1 MYHAGRIVKRFI
13 TTQHYAC
20 RYARKD
26 GTTMNPR
33 FFLSN
38 RLYRIDITLPSET
51 VGAAVGTKR
60 QPNNNPSRVHDSVN

>member
-1 MYHAGRIVKRFI
+1 
-13 TTQHYAC
+13 
-20 RYARKD
+20 
-26 GTTMNPR
+26 MNPR

-60 QPNNNPSRVHDSVN
+60 QPNNNPSRVYDSVN